1 MALVVVFFHSKGT
14 VMNATPYYSVLPML
28 MKLTGVTNISSAAP
42 ALALP
47 SSGLHLSVVRLHPA
61 FAHAHKLLSV
71 LTNTISSSS
80 WPSLTCDVIP

>member
-1 MALVVVFFHSKGT
+1 MVFFHSKGT
-14 VMNATPYYSVLPML
+14 VTNATPYYSVLPML

-47 SSGLHLSVVRLHPA
+47 SSGLHLSVVHLHPA
-61 FAHAHKLLSV
+61 FAHALLSV
-71 LTNTISSSS
+71 LTNTISSSY